1 MEDKRNIKE
10 LAFVVPEDI
19 KFEKDISELSDMQLQ
34 RWHDMMH
41 VFFEK
46 LLLGLGEFTQFRWS
60 FNKTIIKHSQI
71 VDEMMR
77 RQIYHHTPINNLD
90 LIIPGREIKSSVME
104 LSEKEDIKISFNI
117 PERVKKTDSKSI
129 NL

>member
-1 MEDKRNIKE
+1 MEDKTTVKD

-19 KFEKDISELSDMQLQ
+19 KFDKDISELNDMQLQ

-60 FNKTIIKHSQI
+60 FNKVIIKHQQI
-71 VDEMMR
+71 VDEMMK
-77 RQIYHHTPINNLD
+77 RQIYHHSPINNLD
-90 LIIPGREIKSSVME
+90 TIIPGYEMKQSVME
-104 LSEKEDIKISFNI
+104 LSKEKEVKISFDA
-117 PERVKKTDSKSI
+117 PERIKK
-129 NL
+129 